1 MTDFKFQWSRAFKLY
16 YKVTFRFV
24 IALCEL
30 SPLWPFWSREG
41 SSHTLIAVFTH
52 FVFGVASFRKFTIL
66 FDDLCGFQ
74 IPLSSANADLQD
86 ILERK
91 KRLIVFNKMDLANP
105 NMILVCPVEVTSI
118 FKFIRLHYS
127 LMSKPRDLGQ
137 LSMKAPD
144 HTRVVPTL
152 VTYMWVIAVNICRK

>member
-1 MTDFKFQWSRAFKLY
+1 M
-16 YKVTFRFV
+16 
-24 IALCEL
+24 
-30 SPLWPFWSREG
+30 WPFWSRERF
-41 SSHTLIAVFTH
+41 SHTLIAVFTH

-152 VTYMWVIAVNICRK
+152 VTYM